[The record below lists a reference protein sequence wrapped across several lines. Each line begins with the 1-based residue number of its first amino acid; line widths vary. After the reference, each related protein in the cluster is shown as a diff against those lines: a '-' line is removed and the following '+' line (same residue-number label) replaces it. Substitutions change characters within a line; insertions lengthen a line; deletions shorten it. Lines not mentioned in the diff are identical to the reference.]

1 MKKMLLIAD
10 FPDFASKTVNLIFFE
25 AVIVAAFLSSFMP
38 FIACAAGP
46 TAEPGFHPHISV
58 EEEYNDNINLT
69 GKNEE
74 DDFITTVKPGLKYSN
89 TDPVS
94 GIDLDYTLG
103 FVFYDSDS
111 KKNYVS
117 HNGSLN
123 AKYLTKEHFNFYLK
137 DNFIRSD
144 DPREREYFTQTEEN
158 KYVLSTKMERE
169 VYWRNVV
176 SPTAEY
182 QFGPENRVGV
192 NYRNNIYRTEST
204 TGEDSREDYVNP
216 YFAWSFDQKN
226 GIYLEYGYTTGDF
239 EQRSP
244 DFTGHRANARYTHR
258 FDPKAS
264 VFGEYTFSRRDFD
277 PDQSVD
283 YDIHEPS
290 VGISYAFS
298 PTLNGSVQAGYFL
311 KEPETGSRKDGV
323 SYKANIANRDVK
335 TYYVFSLQGGYNEDF
350 FTSENLGFTRYH
362 RLTGSVTHSLDM
374 RTSIGLYGN
383 GERADFDSDR
393 RDWIWGVG
401 ATASYNPLKWL
412 MFSLDVSHKER
423 DSDEDTNDYAENRG
437 VLRITATY

>member
-1 MKKMLLIAD
+1 MKTILLIAD
-10 FPDFASKTVNLIFFE
+10 FPDFARKTDYLLFFRFF
-25 AVIVAAFLSSFMP
+25 IAAFLFAFIP
-38 FIACAAGP
+38 FIAYAAGP
-46 TAEPGFHPHISV
+46 TVEPGFHPHISV
-58 EEEYNDNINLT
+58 QEEYNDNINLT
-69 GKNEE
+69 GTNEV

-89 TDPVS
+89 TDSVS
-94 GIDLDYTLG
+94 GIDLDYALG

-111 KKNYVS
+111 DKNYIS
-117 HNGSLN
+117 HNGSFN

-137 DNFIRSD
+137 DSFIRSD
-144 DPREREYFTQTEEN
+144 DPREREYFTLTEEN
-158 KYVLSTKMERE
+158 KYVLSTKTERD

-176 SPTAEY
+176 APTAEY

-216 YFAWSFDQKN
+216 YFAYSFDQKN
-226 GIYLEYGYTTGDF
+226 GIYLEYGYTIGDF
-239 EQRSP
+239 ERSP

-277 PDQSVD
+277 PPSVN

-298 PTLNGSVQAGYFL
+298 PVLNGSVQAGYFL
-311 KEPETGSRKDGV
+311 KDPETGSRRDGI
-323 SYKANIANRDVK
+323 SYKAGITNRDVR
-335 TYYVFSLQGGYNEDF
+335 TSYVLSLQGGYNEDY
-350 FTSENLGFTRYH
+350 FTSENLGFSRYH

-393 RDWIWGVG
+393 RDWIWGIG
-401 ATASYNPLKWL
+401 AKASYNPLKWL
-412 MFSLDVSHKER
+412 ILSLDVSHKER
-423 DSDEDTNDYAENRG
+423 DSDVDINDYTENRG
-437 VLRITATY
+437 VIIITATY